1 MIKKGFSLIE
11 LLITLTL
18 GVIVLTA
25 LMSFFFRTS
34 KVIDKDQNR
43 VKDLNQL
50 QFVLNKIVEEVKSA
64 NTLLPDN
71 GTALTQSS
79 WNQLPH
85 LPYGRTFTSII
96 VDPDNSLP
104 RISPYYPLAYNF
116 PSQAGQSGTE
126 HGWYPK
132 PSSEDESNQLVFY
145 KIEKDGSVTRILY
158 YLEIDQKDYNSA
170 KTYLLKKR
178 IQKNITSTST
188 NYFVNDSSVSENTIL
203 AGVKSLQFTYPLIEN
218 FLDSSSPEYNASLK
232 SQLLSLNG
240 TLSEKIHKQN
250 ELLNKYRNIIGIKIK
265 IAGEQIGNKR
275 ATALELSTEVNVR
288 N

>member
-1 MIKKGFSLIE
+1 MIKKGFSIIE

-18 GVIVLTA
+18 GIIVLTA

-34 KVIDKDQNR
+34 KAIDRDQNR

-50 QFVLNKIVEEVKSA
+50 QFVLNKIVEDIKES

-85 LPYGRTFTSII
+85 LPYGRTFTNLII
-96 VDPDNSLP
+96 DPDNSVS
-104 RISPYYPLAYNF
+104 RISPYYPLVYNF
-116 PSQAGQSGTE
+116 PLQAGQSGTE
-126 HGWYPK
+126 QGWYPK
-132 PSSEDESNQLVFY
+132 FSDDDESNQLVFY
-145 KIEKDGSVTRILY
+145 KVEPNGTVTRILY
-158 YLEIDQKDYNSA
+158 YLELDSKDYNSA

-178 IQKNITSTST
+178 IQKGIISTST
-188 NYFVNDSSVSENTIL
+188 NYFDNTTSYSENKIL
-203 AGVKSLQFTYPLIEN
+203 SGVKSLQFTYPVIERI
-218 FLDSSSPEYNASLK
+218 LDSSSPEYNSALRTE
-232 SQLLSLNG
+232 LLGVTG

-250 ELLNKYRNIIGIKIK
+250 DLLNKYRNIIGIRIK

-275 ATALELSTEVNVR
+275 ATALELSTEVNIR

>member
-1 MIKKGFSLIE
+1 MIKKGFSIIE

-18 GVIVLTA
+18 GIIVLTA

-34 KVIDKDQNR
+34 KAIDRDQNR

-50 QFVLNKIVEEVKSA
+50 QFVLNRIVEEVKSA

-71 GTALTQSS
+71 GTALTQTS

-96 VDPDNSLP
+96 IDPDNSVS

-116 PSQAGQSGTE
+116 PLQAGQSGTE
-126 HGWYPK
+126 QGLYPIF
-132 PSSEDESNQLVFY
+132 SNEDESNQLVFY
-145 KIEKDGSVTRILY
+145 KVEPNGTVTRILY
-158 YLEIDQKDYNSA
+158 YLELDSKDYNSA
-170 KTYLLKKR
+170 KTYLIKKR
-178 IQKNITSTST
+178 IQKGIISTST
-188 NYFVNDSSVSENTIL
+188 NYFINDNSVSEHTIL
-203 AGVKSLQFTYPLIEN
+203 SGVKSLQFTYPVIEKI
-218 FLDSSSPEYNASLK
+218 LVSSSPEYNSALRTE
-232 SQLLSLNG
+232 LLGVTG

-250 ELLNKYRNIIGIKIK
+250 NLLNQYRNIIGIKIK

-275 ATALELSTEVNVR
+275 STALELSTEVNIR